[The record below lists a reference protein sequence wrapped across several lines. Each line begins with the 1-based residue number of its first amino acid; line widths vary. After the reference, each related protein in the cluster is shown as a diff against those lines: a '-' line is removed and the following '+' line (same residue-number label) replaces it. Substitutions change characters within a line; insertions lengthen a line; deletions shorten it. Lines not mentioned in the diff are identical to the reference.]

1 VRRKSRK
8 RRVTDLNPQAQQMAD
23 ESMVRNLAAQ
33 AQAIWPQEAPLFAR
47 YALPADAHI
56 LDAGCGTGEASSRLA
71 QLFPRAGVL
80 GIDII
85 DSHLELARSRYRSLS
100 PRLSFEHQSIYELAS
115 ADKTFDLTVCRHV
128 IHSIPY
134 PERVLAE
141 LIRVTRPGGTLHLI
155 PEDYGMLH
163 FQRGVL
169 DPQDFWSVVPARFGA
184 ATGTDLFIGR
194 NVFGI
199 LAAMN
204 LEAITVDY
212 VVVDTVRVSRET
224 FASILEAW
232 RDGYVEPIA
241 ELTPVTRE
249 QAVAYFEQ
257 MIADIRNPHRYAAWM
272 VPVVSARV
280 PEGHPR

>member
-1 VRRKSRK
+1 
-8 RRVTDLNPQAQQMAD
+8 MAD

-33 AQAIWPQEAPLFAR
+33 AQAIWPQEAPLFSR
-47 YALPADAHI
+47 YALPADARI
-56 LDAGCGTGEASSRLA
+56 LDAGCGTGEAASRLA
-71 QLFPRAGVL
+71 GLFPRATILGV
-80 GIDII
+80 DII
-85 DSHLELARSRYRSLS
+85 DAHLELARTRYRSLAA
-100 PRLSFEHQSIYELAS
+100 RLSFEHQSVYKLAATDHS
-115 ADKTFDLTVCRHV
+115 FDLTVCRHV
-128 IHSIPY
+128 IHAIQY

-141 LIRVTRPGGTLHLI
+141 LKRVTRPGGYLHLI

-163 FQRGVL
+163 FQRGAL
-169 DPQDFWSVVPARFGA
+169 DPQDFWHIVPARFGA

-212 VVVDTVRVSRET
+212 VVVDTVRVARDT
-224 FASILEAW
+224 FASIIEAW

-241 ELTPVTRE
+241 ELTPITRE
-249 QAVAYFEQ
+249 HALAYFEQ
-257 MIADIRNPHRYAAWM
+257 MIADIRNPHRYAVWM

-280 PEGHPR
+280 PGALAP